1 MPVAYTAGIRNLVVM
16 VNKMDHSTVGFCE
29 SRYLEVV
36 QDVGR
41 LVK

>member
-1 MPVAYTAGIRNLVVM
+1 MAYTAGIRNLVVM
-16 VNKMDHSTVGFCE
+16 VNKMDHSTVGFSE